1 MTKERELLRRAL
13 EDWDFS
19 DKFETLDPIFEE
31 IRTYL
36 STPSDDAEGPVAW
49 MFQHEDTGLIDFV
62 DTQQVEWG
70 FEKNNPRWQKIGPVY
85 LHPPKPEPEANCY
98 GDGNVYRGVRSKD
111 SEVKT
116 VYVKTAEPARKPWQG
131 LDEDEVEEILEGFP
145 MGTYSEQAF
154 AQAIEQELKERN
166 T

>member
-19 DKFETLDPIFEE
+19 DKFETLDPIFED

-36 STPSDDAEGPVAW
+36 SNSSDDAEEPVKCKRCNG
-49 MFQHEDTGLIDFV
+49 TGVVDDGWIDCYPDGTPYV
-62 DTQQVEWG
+62 NAPIKCVKDC
-70 FEKNNPRWQKIGPVY
+70 PDC
-85 LHPPKPEPEANCY
+85 HPPKP
-98 GDGNVYRGVRSKD
+98 
-111 SEVKT
+111 
-116 VYVKTAEPARKPWQG
+116 AEPARKPWQG